1 MGLISWF
8 TGLFEKPEPEP
19 LVFGAQLRCLHGSQ
33 DTYLIVN
40 HTDKE
45 IEGLPVACVTDRVE
59 FDNIM
64 PFGECYQNG
73 YCRDLIELR
82 TRWDNDKP
90 QDLLLNGEEVITT
103 ESILICERCGG
114 MIWAVNSGQ
123 DGKGAEWL
131 TKDLAFIKMMMEKYP
146 GLLEVMNDPNGSIY
160 LTEGMYDIAMKFLT
174 DCWLNNGCNMN
185 LITLFD
191 QSSPEGIM
199 MRNVMERLLPGFD
212 MTGIDKFR
220 DNLMM
225 KAVEK
230 GYDIEEGWNVDLLN
244 RSMFSLLKEECER
257 TKKRMEEDSFYRW
270 QEEHRNF
277 MYTLSDA
284 ATILSYYAVANKGL
298 GSKKPSGGTKR
309 EKGGKQNIGK
319 TKGNDKGSTRG
330 DSKGD
335 SKGNDQR
342 YRNQEEPSFRNVH
355 FKKNDIKM
363 VDDAARKAGINRDE
377 FRKVI
382 HELKQDLGMR
392 PNQNF
397 TFQEL
402 LEIAEDLKD
411 E

>member
-8 TGLFEKPEPEP
+8 TGLFDKPEPEP
-19 LVFGAQLRCLHGSQ
+19 LVFGAELRCLHGSQ
-33 DTYLIVN
+33 NTYLIVN

-64 PFGECYQNG
+64 PFGECCQNG

-131 TKDLAFIKMMMEKYP
+131 TKDLAFLKMMMEKYP

-174 DCWLNNGCNMN
+174 DCWLNNGCNMS
-185 LITLFD
+185 LISLFD

-212 MTGIDKFR
+212 MSGIDKFR
-220 DNLMM
+220 DDLMM

-284 ATILSYYAVANKGL
+284 ATILAYYAVANKGV
-298 GSKKPSGGTKR
+298 GSKPDNLVKKIT
-309 EKGGKQNIGK
+309 GK
-319 TKGNDKGSTRG
+319 
-330 DSKGD
+330 
-335 SKGNDQR
+335 
-342 YRNQEEPSFRNVH
+342 
-355 FKKNDIKM
+355 
-363 VDDAARKAGINRDE
+363 
-377 FRKVI
+377 KVI
-382 HELKQDLGMR
+382 SNLGNEVDITPSSNHKTVPKNPGPKGTPNSSIDILDRRGNIATRRWYDSNGNAYRDVDLTNHGNPSMHPEYPHVHTWDWSGPSPIR
-392 PNQNF
+392 S
-397 TFQEL
+397 
-402 LEIAEDLKD
+402 K
-411 E
+411 

>member
-90 QDLLLNGEEVITT
+90 QDLLLNGEEVVTT

-114 MIWAVNSGQ
+114 MIWAVISGQ

-146 GLLEVMNDPNGSIY
+146 RLLEVMNDPNGSIY

-284 ATILSYYAVANKGL
+284 ATILSYYAVANKGF
-298 GSKKPSGGTKR
+298 GAKEPSGESDIQQEGPINDPRETIPEKVRRVLEQIKANNGTPPKGY
-309 EKGGKQNIGK
+309 KGGKTYNNEPVRGAQKLPEGIHYREYDVDPYIKGQNRGSERIVIGDNGSAWY
-319 TKGNDKGSTRG
+319 TKDHYFSFTRI
-330 DSKGD
+330 
-335 SKGNDQR
+335 
-342 YRNQEEPSFRNVH
+342 E
-355 FKKNDIKM
+355 
-363 VDDAARKAGINRDE
+363 
-377 FRKVI
+377 
-382 HELKQDLGMR
+382 
-392 PNQNF
+392 
-397 TFQEL
+397 
-402 LEIAEDLKD
+402 
-411 E
+411 